1 MHERATSRRTQKGS
15 KRGKCERRSKVVD
28 SSPASLV
35 TASGVLAAVVVLVER
50 LITFAVPGGRFSKR
64 DVAQLLVYA
73 SARRTS
79 LTRAC
84 EDLGGAMSDSRLRQ
98 LWAKFNLSVVQS
110 TLNRL
115 LVAHVACLLGR
126 RVRLAVDFTL
136 VPYHGK
142 HKKHKREV
150 YRGPAK
156 SGTSHFHAYATA
168 YVILAGRRF
177 TIAVK
182 FVRKGEDSSKVLK
195 FLLKHATDA
204 GLVVESLYADRGFC
218 NVRCIQYFQTLPYEV
233 LMPLVIRGNKGKSLL
248 KPRASY
254 ATTYTMTSP
263 TDGACTFPVL
273 VAVVYAKGRR
283 GEHKA
288 NKYPYVALS
297 CTASP
302 RTVFERYRERFGIE
316 ASYRL
321 ANRARA
327 RTTTRDPAIRLVLF
341 GLALLIENE
350 WIWIKY
356 DRLSIPHRGRA
367 GRVVQD
373 ALLRFDTFLAWIVHA
388 LNLALELIAQVSVPN
403 RRAPTRKRTARRTS
417 RESGNY

>member
-1 MHERATSRRTQKGS
+1 MGNKDGSRASSCRKGS
-15 KRGKCERRSKVVD
+15 SRSGALARG
-28 SSPASLV
+28 V
-35 TASGVLAAVVVLVER
+35 TASGVLASVVLLVER
-50 LITFAVPGGRFSKR
+50 LVTFAVPGVRFSKR
-64 DVAQLLVYA
+64 DVASLLVYA

-79 LTRAC
+79 LSRAC
-84 EDLGGAMSDSRLRQ
+84 EDLAGAMSDSRLRQ
-98 LWAKFNLSVVQS
+98 LWAKFNLSVVQA

-115 LVAHVACLLGR
+115 LVVHVACLLHR
-126 RVRLAVDFTL
+126 RVRLAVDLTL

-142 HKKHKREV
+142 PKKREREV

-156 SGTSHFHAYATA
+156 SGTSHFHAYATC

-177 TIAVK
+177 TVAVK
-182 FVRKGEDSSKVLK
+182 YVRKGEDMARVLK
-195 FLLKHATDA
+195 FLLDRATKA

-218 NVRCIQYFQTLPYEV
+218 NVRCIRFFQTLPYEV
-233 LMPLVIRGNKGKSLL
+233 LMPLVIRGGKGKSLL

-263 TDGACTFPVL
+263 KGGSATFPVL

-288 NKYPYVALS
+288 NKYAYVALT

-302 RTVFERYRERFGIE
+302 RTVFDRYRERFGIE

-327 RTTTRDPAIRLVLF
+327 RTTTRDPAVRLVLF
-341 GLALLIENE
+341 GIALLIENE
-350 WIWIKY
+350 WVWIKY

-367 GRVVQD
+367 GRIVQD
-373 ALLRFDTFLAWIVHA
+373 QLLRFDTFLAWIVHA
-388 LNLALELIAQVSVPN
+388 VNLALGLVDEVSLE
-403 RRAPTRKRTARRTS
+403 RAPITPRKRTTGRAS
-417 RESGNY
+417 GGGGNY